1 MQQSNFEELN
11 SVGRRDNG
19 IGAIGEE
26 LESGGPTSHRWP
38 REQTLALLRIRS
50 EMDSAF
56 RDASPKG
63 PLWEQVSRK
72 LAELGYKRSAK
83 KCREK
88 FENVQKYYKRTKDGR
103 AGHKDGKMYR
113 FFAELETLNLATST
127 PNHSYVTVPSTAQTM
142 PAASPASSGF
152 LISPIGAGPP
162 LCPIQPTP
170 ISVVAPAQNTEAGP
184 MGFTTSSSESEESD
198 SEMTDASGN
207 QQKGGRKRKMMD
219 LFEGLVKQVMA
230 RQEEMQKLFL
240 ETLEKREQERMAR
253 EDAWRR
259 QETARLNREHEILS
273 HERAMATSRDAALVS
288 FIQRIN
294 MQSVQPAAI
303 PPLNMAIT
311 VMSPKPN
318 QQKQQVPRSPN
329 VTAPAPKQQVPSE
342 QLPMTPQIPPQE
354 QQGKQE
360 RVLAVVPHQAYSSPV
375 ESREIVMS
383 MVTEA
388 TPSSRWP
395 KVEVHA
401 LIKIRTELETRYQE
415 NGPKGPMWE
424 EISAGMKRMGYN
436 RSAKRC
442 KEKWENINKYFKRV
456 KESSKRRPED
466 SKTCP
471 YFHELDALYR
481 KKLLAGNGSA
491 GGAVNMQMISAA
503 PAPVVSSTSKSESES
518 RNDDSG
524 GDVVGKTVQLGQ
536 TEETVAR

>member
-1 MQQSNFEELN
+1 MQTSNHEELN
-11 SVGRRDNG
+11 SLGRDNG

-38 REQTLALLRIRS
+38 REETLALLRIRS

-63 PLWEQVSRK
+63 PLWEEVSRK

-103 AGHKDGKMYR
+103 AGQKDGKMYR
-113 FFAELETLNLATST
+113 FFAELENLNLATPT
-127 PNHSYVTVPSTAQTM
+127 PNSSYATVPSMAASTM
-142 PAASPASSGF
+142 PAPSPVSSGF
-152 LISPIGAGPP
+152 LISPIGSAPP
-162 LCPIQPTP
+162 LGLIQPTP
-170 ISVVAPAQNTEAGP
+170 ISVVAPTQNTEAGP
-184 MGFTTSSSESEESD
+184 LGFTTSSSESDESD
-198 SEMTDASGN
+198 SEMTDASGSRERVA
-207 QQKGGRKRKMMD
+207 GRKRKMME
-219 LFEGLVKQVMA
+219 LFEGLVKQVME

-240 ETLEKREQERMAR
+240 ETLERREQERMAR

-303 PPLNMAIT
+303 PPVSMAIST
-311 VMSPKPN
+311 VLPPKPN
-318 QQKQQVPRSPN
+318 HQKQQVPPPAN
-329 VTAPAPKQQVPSE
+329 VAAPAPKQQAASE
-342 QLPMTPQIPPQE
+342 QLQTAPQLPPQE
-354 QQGKQE
+354 QQEKQE
-360 RVLAVVPHQAYSSPV
+360 RVIEVASHQAYSSPV

-383 MVTEA
+383 TMTDT

-401 LIKIRTELETRYQE
+401 LIKLRTELEMRYQE

-424 EISAGMKRMGYN
+424 EISSGMKRMGYN

-456 KESSKRRPED
+456 KESSKKRPED

-481 KKLLAGNGSA
+481 KKLLAGNGSV
-491 GGAVNMQMISAA
+491 GGAVNMQVISAA
-503 PAPVVSSTSKSESES
+503 PISSKSESEIQ
-518 RNDDSG
+518 NG
-524 GDVVGKTVQLGQ
+524 NGDVVGKTLGQ
-536 TEETVAR
+536 PEETGAKNINGG

>member
-1 MQQSNFEELN
+1 M
-11 SVGRRDNG
+11 
-19 IGAIGEE
+19 
-26 LESGGPTSHRWP
+26 
-38 REQTLALLRIRS
+38 
-50 EMDSAF
+50 
-56 RDASPKG
+56 
-63 PLWEQVSRK
+63 
-72 LAELGYKRSAK
+72 
-83 KCREK
+83 
-88 FENVQKYYKRTKDGR
+88 QKYYKRTKDGR
-103 AGHKDGKMYR
+103 AGQKDGKMYR

-127 PNHSYVTVPSTAQTM
+127 PNPSYASVPSTAPTM
-142 PAASPASSGF
+142 PAASLVPSGF
-152 LISPIGAGPP
+152 LITPISSGPP
-162 LCPIQPTP
+162 LGPIQPTP

-207 QQKGGRKRKMMD
+207 QEKGGRKRKMME
-219 LFEGLVKQVMA
+219 LFEGLVKQVME

-240 ETLEKREQERMAR
+240 ETLERREQERMAR

-288 FIQRIN
+288 FIQRMN
-294 MQSVQPAAI
+294 MQSVQPVAI
-303 PPLNMAIT
+303 PPTNIAVT
-311 VMSPKPN
+311 VMSPKPS
-318 QQKQQVPRSPN
+318 QQKQHASRPSN
-329 VTAPAPKQQVPSE
+329 VTAPAPKQKVPSE
-342 QLPMTPQIPPQE
+342 QLPVAPQLPPPPQQE
-354 QQGKQE
+354 HQEKQE
-360 RVLAVVPHQAYSSPV
+360 RALEVVPHQAHNSSTV
-375 ESREIVMS
+375 ESREIVLS
-383 MVTEA
+383 SVTET

-491 GGAVNMQMISAA
+491 GNAVNMQQVISA
-503 PAPVVSSTSKSESES
+503 PSVVPSNKSESES
-518 RNDDSG
+518 RNNG
-524 GDVVGKTVQLGQ
+524 NGDGVGKTLGQ
-536 TEETVAR
+536 QPEETVAKNINGR

>member
-1 MQQSNFEELN
+1 MLLSN
-11 SVGRRDNG
+11 
-19 IGAIGEE
+19 
-26 LESGGPTSHRWP
+26 T
-38 REQTLALLRIRS
+38 
-50 EMDSAF
+50 AF
-56 RDASPKG
+56 A
-63 PLWEQVSRK
+63 RK

-88 FENVQKYYKRTKDGR
+88 FENVHKYYKRTKDGR

-127 PNHSYVTVPSTAQTM
+127 PNHSSYVTVPSTAQTI
-142 PAASPASSGF
+142 PAASPVSSSGF

-207 QQKGGRKRKMMD
+207 QEKGGRKRKMMD

-294 MQSVQPAAI
+294 MQSVQPAAAI

-329 VTAPAPKQQVPSE
+329 LSAPAPKQQQQQQVPSE

-354 QQGKQE
+354 RALE
-360 RVLAVVPHQAYSSPV
+360 VVPHQAYSSPV

-481 KKLLAGNGSA
+481 KKLLAGNGSTA
-491 GGAVNMQMISAA
+491 AQAQAQAPAQAPAPAPA

-518 RNDDSG
+518 RNEDSG
-524 GDVVGKTVQLGQ
+524 GTHDVVGKTVQLGQ
-536 TEETVAR
+536 TENINGS

>member
-1 MQQSNFEELN
+1 L
-11 SVGRRDNG
+11 
-19 IGAIGEE
+19 
-26 LESGGPTSHRWP
+26 SHNLF
-38 REQTLALLRIRS
+38 LA
-50 EMDSAF
+50 
-56 RDASPKG
+56 
-63 PLWEQVSRK
+63 RK

-103 AGHKDGKMYR
+103 AGQKDGKMYR
-113 FFAELETLNLATST
+113 FFAELETLNLATLT
-127 PNHSYVTVPSTAQTM
+127 PNPSHVAVTSATAM
-142 PAASPASSGF
+142 PVVSPVSSGI
-152 LISPIGAGPP
+152 LITPISSGPP
-162 LCPIQPTP
+162 LGPIQPTP
-170 ISVVAPAQNTEAGP
+170 ISIVAPTQNTEAGP

-207 QQKGGRKRKMMD
+207 QEKGGRKRKMME
-219 LFEGLVKQVMA
+219 LFEGLVKQVME

-240 ETLEKREQERMAR
+240 ETLERREQERMAR

-288 FIQRIN
+288 FIQRMN

-303 PPLNMAIT
+303 PPTTNMTVT
-311 VMSPKPN
+311 VMSPKPNN
-318 QQKQQVPRSPN
+318 QQKQQVPR
-329 VTAPAPKQQVPSE
+329 PANLTVPALKQQVPSE
-342 QLPMTPQIPPQE
+342 QPPGAPQLPPPQE
-354 QQGKQE
+354 QQEKQE
-360 RVLAVVPHQAYSSPV
+360 RVLEVIPHQAYNSSPV
-375 ESREIVMS
+375 ESREIVLS
-383 MVTEA
+383 TVTET

-401 LIKIRTELETRYQE
+401 LIKIRTELEMRYQE

-481 KKLLAGNGSA
+481 KKLLAGNGNA
-491 GGAVNMQMISAA
+491 GGAVNMQVILA
-503 PAPVVSSTSKSESES
+503 PPVISKSESES
-518 RNDDSG
+518 KNGNDG
-524 GDVVGKTVQLGQ
+524 VGKTSGQ
-536 TEETVAR
+536 PEETVAKDINGR